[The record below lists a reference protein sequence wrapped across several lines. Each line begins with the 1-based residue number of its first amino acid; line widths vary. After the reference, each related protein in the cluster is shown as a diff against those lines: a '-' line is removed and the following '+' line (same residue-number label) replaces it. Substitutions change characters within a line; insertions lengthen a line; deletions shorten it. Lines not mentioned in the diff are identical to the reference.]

1 MNGLLAII
9 FLGLSTWT
17 LIALFRRLLRR
28 RVGRSWWGALSFLIA
43 CGMGLGI
50 WCALYCEY
58 PVGSHFRFGSFPI
71 PAVVFHLEDG
81 NWVDFRFKSF
91 GFGLL
96 WLQTSSPLSPLP
108 RSRSGLHLETS
119 RNMKTQDL
127 RPNFYSS
134 ECAGRVSVS
143 PRSRWRR
150 ITERFRASPRYLYLL
165 IFWLA
170 LAG

>member
-28 RVGRSWWGALSFLIA
+28 RVARSWWGALSFLIA

-81 NWVDFRFKSF
+81 NWVDFPLQEFW
-91 GFGLL
+91 LWAVVAANIITVVALATIPL
-96 WLQTSSPLSPLP
+96 WLAP
-108 RSRSGLHLETS
+108 RNKQKHENTGLE
-119 RNMKTQDL
+119 
-127 RPNFYSS
+127 
-134 ECAGRVSVS
+134 A
-143 PRSRWRR
+143 
-150 ITERFRASPRYLYLL
+150 
-165 IFWLA
+165 
-170 LAG
+170 